1 MKKSNRKAASRQDA
15 AQYVAP
21 TMAAFLLTMPFATSA
36 WAAPAVEAD
45 TELSNRDLCTNQ
57 RPTLDTNLK
66 PN

>member
-45 TELSNRDLCTNQ
+45 TELSNI
-57 RPTLDTNLK
+57 
-66 PN
+66 